1 MSETLHDSTK
11 STHCRDVG
19 ALSSHPAGKECN
31 VITKRIPI
39 VLGHFVNRTVLH
51 ITRGIKM
58 INHIYSCQIIA
69 ANGVVLRVWISV
81 SNYSELLEKC
91 GSQGVKLM
99 ILRCMAIE
107 VYKCVNNMN
116 PQYLNEMFILKKC
129 PYDLRDNSLLE
140 RPAARLTN
148 YGLKSFKSYGA
159 KIWNL
164 LPATYKMGVSFDTF
178 KNMIK
183 TWSGPTCKC
192 SVCCLFTTWLSNHI
206 HV

>member
-1 MSETLHDSTK
+1 MFTNK
-11 STHCRDVG
+11 SSLNKLENIQKR
-19 ALSSHPAGKECN
+19 ALRFVCN
-31 VITKRIPI
+31 D
-39 VLGHFVNRTVLH
+39 F
-51 ITRGIKM
+51 
-58 INHIYSCQIIA
+58 
-69 ANGVVLRVWISV
+69 V

-91 GSQGVKLM
+91 GSQGVKFM
-99 ILRCMAIE
+99 TLRCMAIE

-116 PQYLNEMFILKKC
+116 PQYLNEMFTLKKC